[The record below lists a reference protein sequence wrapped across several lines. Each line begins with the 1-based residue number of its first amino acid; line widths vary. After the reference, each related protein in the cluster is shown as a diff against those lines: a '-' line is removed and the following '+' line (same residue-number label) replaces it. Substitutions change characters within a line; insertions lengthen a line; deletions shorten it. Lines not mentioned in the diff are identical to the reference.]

1 MIHILRLIVGLAII
15 YFGGCGLVTFYA
27 IMNCEVEELPRFIRI
42 SGGVT
47 IVIFTVVLLLFVSY
61 IIGYIIMK

>member
-15 YFGGCGLVTFYA
+15 YFGGCGLATFHA
-27 IMNCEVEELPRFIRI
+27 IMICEVEKLPRFIRI

-47 IVIFTVVLLLFVSY
+47 IVIFTITLLLFVSY
-61 IIGYIIMK
+61 GIGYSIMK

>member
-15 YFGGCGLVTFYA
+15 YFGGSGLVTFHA
-27 IMNCEVEELPRFIRI
+27 IMICEVEKLPKFVRI
-42 SGGVT
+42 PGGVT

-61 IIGYIIMK
+61 IIGYNIMK